1 MFDTLYSQIREADR
15 GIFVQGDPLN
25 MCTTVEANN
34 FHPSSTLHIHAFSW
48 VDP

>member
-25 MCTTVEANN
+25 MCTLLK
-34 FHPSSTLHIHAFSW
+34 PIISILLQRYTLTLSAG
-48 VDP
+48 